1 MEVAIITFHAAHNY
15 GSMLQA
21 YALQS
26 FLKSID
32 YNAKIINFCP
42 LSQENLYSLFPK
54 EVSWKTKLKASL
66 RMILYPSTIKKHF
79 NFKLFLKNYLD
90 TTPKYKSVN
99 ELKKKC
105 PVFDVYISGSDQIW
119 NSEIDDF
126 SDAYLLSFVEHQR
139 RVSYAASFGPIGI
152 ISATKQEMMREELN
166 RYRTISVREEKS
178 VALIQE
184 MIHRTVPVMPDPTLL
199 LTRHQ
204 WDAIL
209 PDNFAIPKQE
219 YILLYALCDEPEL
232 DNITDFISKNLD
244 LPVVITKYLS
254 GSKFFTYFKY
264 KRKTT
269 CGPREFLSLL
279 KNSKFVLSASF
290 HGTVFS
296 IIYQKP
302 FFVYK
307 GVADARISTLLKNTN
322 LLERAITAENME
334 GRISKAYQIDFS
346 QSESFIQT
354 ERKRAVQFLQKA
366 LEK

>member
-26 FLKSID
+26 VLKSID
-32 YNAKIINFCP
+32 CNAKIINFCP
-42 LSQENLYSLFPK
+42 LSQENLDSLFPK
-54 EVSWKTKLKASL
+54 KVSWKTKFKAAL
-66 RMILYPSTIKKHF
+66 RVIIYPSTIKKYF
-79 NFKLFLKNYLD
+79 NFKLFLKNCLD
-90 TTPKYKSVN
+90 TTSKYKSIN

-105 PVFDVYISGSDQIW
+105 PIFDAYISGSDQIW

-126 SDAYLLSFVEHQR
+126 SDAYLLSFVENR
-139 RVSYAASFGPIGI
+139 RRISYAASLGPRGI
-152 ISATKQEMMREELN
+152 ISAANQEMMREELK
-166 RYRTISVREEKS
+166 RYSSISVREEKS
-178 VALIQE
+178 ADLIQSLLD
-184 MIHRTVPVMPDPTLL
+184 RPVPVMPDPTLL
-199 LTRHQ
+199 LTQQQ
-204 WDAIL
+204 WNAIL
-209 PDNFAIPKQE
+209 PEKFAIPKQE

-232 DNITDFISKNLD
+232 DNITDFLSEKLA
-244 LPVVITKYLS
+244 LPVVITKYSS
-254 GSKFFTYFKY
+254 GSKFFTYFRY

-269 CGPREFLSLL
+269 CGPREFLLLL
-279 KNSKFVLSASF
+279 KNAKFVFSSSF

-307 GVADARISTLLKNTN
+307 GVSDARISTLLKNTN

-334 GRISKAYQIDFS
+334 DRISKAYQIDFS